1 MTMETRSRYWGRIPY
16 VTGSSQVIFVFI
28 GGTHVGQSRAGG
40 CFRGIGANAAQVQV
54 QCASHGCSRGLH
66 RCAATADWRSVA
78 HSPARNGRKA
88 CAQLSLRAPRV
99 VVELEDTH
107 TSPLASRVTRAFVHW
122 TSTQST
128 HQCSLFW
135 LVVSA
140 QLRKPRN
147 FSRKELSS
155 MWMRNFYLF
164 CTKTSEMLL
173 LAYWSGRALAS
184 LRSWNFMRD
193 WLLVFCKGEL
203 VNWI

>member
-147 FSRKELSS
+147 FSRKELVCECEIFICSARKLVKCYC
-155 MWMRNFYLF
+155 WRIDRNARSLL
-164 CTKTSEMLL
+164 CDLETS
-173 LAYWSGRALAS
+173 WGT
-184 LRSWNFMRD
+184 D
-193 WLLVFCKGEL
+193 C
-203 VNWI
+203 